1 MVLQRGDGNG
11 KDNEKQIVT
20 IMRNMPVAGI
30 LLVLSD
36 IQFRLYEIGGSG
48 RICQLY
54 ESISGMRFSMRV
66 SHYHRDNSEEIIR
79 YGRCF
84 QRLLLGV
91 VGLALLLDCGCAI
104 PRNQF
109 GRSRVSGELARR
121 TDQVLLSRHSMAPMI
136 PESIESGGGLTER
149 DAVTLALWNNPAY
162 EELLCDLGLSHA
174 DVLDANQLQN
184 PDVSILFPLGP
195 KQLEFAINVPLDS
208 ILLRPARLELAILR
222 SQQVGNRVVQD
233 SLNFVRDVRIA
244 HSDLLLAQ
252 DQLKNA
258 QAQYHLLERITSISE
273 SRLAAGTTGELDVMT
288 TRIELQTTKERL
300 ERASHDVENAKN
312 RLKTLM
318 GLTFSDM
325 PIVAIGQPQQ
335 VFVATHCEDLV
346 ATALHSRPDIWAA
359 RYAYKAACRQ
369 AGLVQWD
376 FISTTGI
383 VSGKQNGKQIGPGL
397 AMSVPIFHMN
407 GASKY
412 RAAEEV
418 RKTCFHLE
426 GLQQGVASE
435 VRAACIIMEQAKNSW
450 NHWNNDLIP
459 AATEAV
465 TTSEKAYRAGGDY
478 LLLTLHNSQRLLD
491 AELKKA
497 EAAAELRKSIAELE
511 RSIGTVAVDK
521 MEIVPI
527 QPVIETAGPVRSDP
541 QRYIRPMLTRV
552 SDFDGMSKL
561 LEVEE

>member
-1 MVLQRGDGNG
+1 
-11 KDNEKQIVT
+11 
-20 IMRNMPVAGI
+20 MRT
-30 LLVLSD
+30 
-36 IQFRLYEIGGSG
+36 
-48 RICQLY
+48 
-54 ESISGMRFSMRV
+54 
-66 SHYHRDNSEEIIR
+66 SHYHQGDLGEIFQ

-84 QRLLLGV
+84 QCLILGV

-104 PRNQF
+104 PSNHF
-109 GRSRVSGELARR
+109 GRNRVSGELARR
-121 TDQVLLSRHSMAPMI
+121 TDQVLLSRSSLAPII
-136 PESIESGGGLTER
+136 PESIEYGSGLTET
-149 DAVTLALWNNPAY
+149 DVVTLALWNNPAY

-184 PDVSILFPLGP
+184 PDLSILFPLGP

-252 DQLKNA
+252 DLLKNA
-258 QAQYHLLERITSISE
+258 EDQYQLLERINGISE

-300 ERASHDVENAKN
+300 ERACHNVENAKI
-312 RLKTLM
+312 RLQTLM
-318 GLTFSDM
+318 GLTFSEM

-335 VFVATHCEDLV
+335 VFVATHCDDLV

-397 AMSVPIFHMN
+397 AMTLPIFHWN
-407 GASKY
+407 EASKY

-426 GLQQGVASE
+426 SLQQGAASE
-435 VRAACIIMEQAKNSW
+435 VRAAYIIMEQAKNSW

-478 LLLTLHNSQRLLD
+478 LLLMLHNSQRLLD

-497 EAAAELRKSIAELE
+497 EAAAALRRSVAELE

-527 QPVIETAGPVRSDP
+527 QPVIETVNPVRSDP

-552 SDFDGMSKL
+552 SDFDVMSKL
-561 LEVEE
+561 LEVAE